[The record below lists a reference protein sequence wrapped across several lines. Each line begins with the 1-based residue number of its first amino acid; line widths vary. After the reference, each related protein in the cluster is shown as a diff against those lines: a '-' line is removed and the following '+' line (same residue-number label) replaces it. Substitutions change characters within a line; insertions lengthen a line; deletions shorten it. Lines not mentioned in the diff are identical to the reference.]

1 MMTNKRDEHVGQEQA
16 IRGLVDKAR
25 FGLQTD
31 LRQGGRFPFF
41 QPVTVASEQDGTVSF
56 SAFSRDISAW
66 GIGLLSYWP
75 LRLRTVKLKVHFGD
89 DEEVAITGYVR
100 WCQPCG
106 HGWYIAGVSF
116 NDGDCDDIGYTVGGY
131 TG

>member
-1 MMTNKRDEHVGQEQA
+1 MTINKCDERIGQEPA
-16 IRGLVDKAR
+16 IRLLVEKAR
-25 FGLQTD
+25 SGLQAD

-41 QPVTVASEQDGTVSF
+41 QPVTVASDQDGTVSF

-66 GIGLLSYWP
+66 GIGLLSNWP
-75 LRLRTVKLKVHFGD
+75 LRLRSVNLRIHFGE
-89 DEEVAITGYVR
+89 DEGVSVTGYVR

-106 HGWYIAGVSF
+106 HGWYVAGVSF
-116 NDGDCDDIGYTVGGY
+116 NDGDCDDVGYTVGGF